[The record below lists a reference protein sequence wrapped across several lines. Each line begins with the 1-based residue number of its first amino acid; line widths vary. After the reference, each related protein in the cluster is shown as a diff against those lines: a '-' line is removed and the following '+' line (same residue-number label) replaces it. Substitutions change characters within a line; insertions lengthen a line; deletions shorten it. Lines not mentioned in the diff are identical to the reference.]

1 VINFDAVRGLVM
13 RYWFLYSRSSFRV
26 LDLFF
31 WPMMDLFVW
40 GFLSLYLMQS
50 GRGAVPGFFL
60 FLIGAIIFWNVLYRA
75 QQAVT
80 VSFLDDV
87 WSRNLLNIFVAPV
100 RASDFIAATYV
111 SGLLQCLIVCVSMTV
126 AAQLYHF
133 NLLSLGAAL
142 MPLFVNLVLMGW
154 SLGMMTMGMILRY
167 GEMAEPLAWAVPY
180 LLQPISAVFYPISV
194 LPDWLKPVAYAS
206 PATYVFEG
214 MRQVLRGEPLSPANL
229 GSALALNALY
239 MLLAALFFRHMF
251 NEARKQ
257 GLLSKFGT

>member
-1 VINFDAVRGLVM
+1 MSFTVIRALVL
-13 RYWFLYSRSSFRV
+13 RYWFLYSRSTFRV
-26 LDLFF
+26 LDLFY

-40 GFLSLYLMQS
+40 GFLSMYLMRFQH
-50 GRGAVPGFFL
+50 GVPTYVT

-100 RASDFIAATYV
+100 RPSDFIAATYLV
-111 SGLLQCLIVCVSMTV
+111 GLIQCVIVVIVMT
-126 AAQLYHF
+126 
-133 NLLSLGAAL
+133 LSAHAYSFDLFKLGAAL
-142 MPLFVNLVLMGW
+142 MPLFANLVFMGW
-154 SLGMMTMGMILRY
+154 SLGMMTMAMILRY

-180 LLQPISAVFYPISV
+180 ILQPISAVFYPIDV
-194 LPDWLKPVAYAS
+194 LPAWLQPLAYAS

-214 MRQVLRGEPLSPANL
+214 MRQILRGEPFDSKYLL
-229 GSALALNALY
+229 LAVVLNVAY
-239 MLLAALFFRHMF
+239 MGLAALIFRRMF
-251 NEARKQ
+251 NEARQQ